1 MLLQRTS
8 FDFSSSVAKKH
19 DKPTLDSFVPDRQ
32 TDFKIFVFR
41 VFETIRSFVV
51 VVDSYCQ
58 SQTRDHRIRDKKKQ
72 QKTLANDKDD
82 DGGDN
87 CGYFP
92 PLKLLAAGR
101 KSSKSDRFQKR
112 KLLKFC
118 FGFVCSRRDGHQSSE
133 PSSLTFALHSPVSN
147 SCSPPVCVCKW
158 KRIRCET

>member
-8 FDFSSSVAKKH
+8 FDFSSSLAKKKH
-19 DKPTLDSFVPDRQ
+19 DKPPLDSFVPGRQ
-32 TDFKIFVFR
+32 TDLKIFVFR
-41 VFETIRSFVV
+41 VFETIRSFFVV
-51 VVDSYCQ
+51 IVDSYCQ
-58 SQTRDHRIRDKKKQ
+58 SQTRDQRIRDKKKQ
-72 QKTLANDKDD
+72 QKTLANDIDD
-82 DGGDN
+82 DGGGDN

-147 SCSPPVCVCKW
+147 SCSPPVYVCECV
-158 KRIRCET
+158 